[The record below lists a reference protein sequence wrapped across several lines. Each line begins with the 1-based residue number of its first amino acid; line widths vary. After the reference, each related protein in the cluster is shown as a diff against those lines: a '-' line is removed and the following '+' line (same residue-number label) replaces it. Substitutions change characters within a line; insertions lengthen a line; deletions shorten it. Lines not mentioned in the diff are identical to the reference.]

1 MQRAADGAH
10 DWQTSSHIVWG
21 GWGGAGGMCRPAVVL
36 LRLRWWL
43 SRSASWAHPEA
54 DTDVGAETASKS
66 GCIALTE
73 NRFTQ
78 SSNTPGPRV
87 EHTPEPLRR
96 PGRQSG
102 SPAIRGRSVCSQR
115 WETGLSEREAPRGTC
130 YRASVTPRL
139 RIRPRL
145 GVYVHDMVRYAVL
158 LRRDRLLDDEADLGV
173 HHVAAQS
180 RTWQMP
186 ILAGLAD
193 TDAVLNKG

>member
-1 MQRAADGAH
+1 
-10 DWQTSSHIVWG
+10 
-21 GWGGAGGMCRPAVVL
+21 MCRPAVVL

-87 EHTPEPLRR
+87 EHTPEPLGR

-102 SPAIRGRSVCSQR
+102 SPAIRGRSRQFAASELQTAPGAKNQPGDGQKARGQR
-115 WETGLSEREAPRGTC
+115 LQAREARPRSCTGSMKPQNVRKSWPSGLSNPIAAPVNRRHTPLCQWFRGRLATC
-130 YRASVTPRL
+130 AKGRRGRVPSPPL
-139 RIRPRL
+139 
-145 GVYVHDMVRYAVL
+145 HVRHQDTSGGLSA
-158 LRRDRLLDDEADLGV
+158 
-173 HHVAAQS
+173 
-180 RTWQMP
+180 P
-186 ILAGLAD
+186 IG
-193 TDAVLNKG
+193 GQYGP

>member
-1 MQRAADGAH
+1 MQRAADGAR

-87 EHTPEPLRR
+87 EHTPEPLGR

-102 SPAIRGRSVCSQR
+102 SPAIRGRSRQF
-115 WETGLSEREAPRGTC
+115 
-130 YRASVTPRL
+130 
-139 RIRPRL
+139 
-145 GVYVHDMVRYAVL
+145 AVPL
-158 LRRDRLLDDEADLGV
+158 
-173 HHVAAQS
+173 VAAQRDMKGERGAEGCRWSS
-180 RTWQMP
+180 R
-186 ILAGLAD
+186 LAD
-193 TDAVLNKG
+193 QFAYRLGRLGRGGRHVQTSSGAPSTTLVAQQIC

>member
-1 MQRAADGAH
+1 VQRAADGAH

-87 EHTPEPLRR
+87 EHTPEPLGR

-102 SPAIRGRSVCSQR
+102 SPAIRGRSRQFAVTHCR
-115 WETGLSEREAPRGTC
+115 CTERHEGRERCRGLPMELTTGRPVRISSGAAGEGREACADQQWCSFDYVGGSADLLAGHTR
-130 YRASVTPRL
+130 R
-139 RIRPRL
+139 RIRMLGRRPR
-145 GVYVHDMVRYAVL
+145 AN
-158 LRRDRLLDDEADLGV
+158 
-173 HHVAAQS
+173 
-180 RTWQMP
+180 P
-186 ILAGLAD
+186 
-193 TDAVLNKG
+193 DALH